1 MLFFIYQQKKA
12 AKAEDNSDD
21 EIPDSVD
28 LQDPYFAEELS
39 KQGRQINGMIYS
51 CWFHF
56 LL

>member
-51 CWFHF
+51 C
-56 LL
+56 